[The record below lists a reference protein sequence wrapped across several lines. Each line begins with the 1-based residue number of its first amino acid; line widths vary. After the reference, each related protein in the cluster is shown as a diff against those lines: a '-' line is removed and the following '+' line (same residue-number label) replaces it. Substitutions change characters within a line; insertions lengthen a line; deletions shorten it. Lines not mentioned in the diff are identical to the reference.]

1 VELYIIMNKILLS
14 AIIMIILDSLYLNSI
29 GKTYA
34 EQVAK
39 IQRTVMNVKLE
50 GVVICYLFLVLGLY
64 YFILKD
70 NKSVFDAFVLGIV
83 IYGVYD
89 ATTYAIFKKWSP
101 GLAALDTL
109 WGGVLF
115 ALTTILTKYFA

>member
-1 VELYIIMNKILLS
+1 MVKTILL
-14 AIIMIILDSLYLNSI
+14 AALIMLILDALYLNAI
-29 GKTYA
+29 GNAYSQ
-34 EQVAK
+34 QVAK
-39 IQRTVMNVKLE
+39 IQRTVMNVKID
-50 GVVICYLFLVLGLY
+50 GAAICYLFLIFGLY

-70 NKSVFDAFVLGIV
+70 KKSVFDAFLLGIV

-101 GLAALDTL
+101 SLAALDTL

-115 ALTTILTKYFA
+115 ALTTMLVYSLSEFF

>member
-1 VELYIIMNKILLS
+1 MVKTILL
-14 AIIMIILDSLYLNSI
+14 AALIMLILDALYLNAI
-29 GKTYA
+29 GKAYSQ
-34 EQVAK
+34 QVAK
-39 IQRTVMNVKLE
+39 IQRTVMNVKMD
-50 GVVICYLFLVLGLY
+50 GAVICYLFLIFGLY

-70 NKSVFDAFVLGIV
+70 KKSVFDAFLLGIV

-101 GLAALDTL
+101 SLAALDTL

-115 ALTTILTKYFA
+115 ALTTMLVYSLSEFF

>member
-1 VELYIIMNKILLS
+1 MNKVLLS

-101 GLAALDTL
+101 
-109 WGGVLF
+109 
-115 ALTTILTKYFA
+115 